1 MKKQKGFTLIELLIV
16 IAIIGILASIT
27 LVNLSQGR
35 VKARTAKSLAGLAQ
49 VNSALQ
55 AYYAFNGS
63 YPVSSGWQGYCS
75 AYGGDLGVNW
85 IPELATQGFSNGSLP
100 IDPRNNGSCWDSGV
114 GQFIYYSN
122 GTDYKLISHSTES
135 MSGVSA
141 NLIDPAR
148 PSYSFG
154 YWSPACSG
162 C

>member
-1 MKKQKGFTLIELLIV
+1 MKKKKGFTLIELLIV

-49 VNSALQ
+49 VNNSIL
-55 AYYAFNGS
+55 AYHAFNGA
-63 YPVSSGWQGYCS
+63 YPVSSGYQGYCS
-75 AYGGDLGVNW
+75 AYGSSLGNNW
-85 IPELATQGFSNGSLP
+85 IPELTTQGFANGTLP
-100 IDPRNNGSCWDSGV
+100 IDPRNNGSCWDTGV

-122 GTDYKLISHSTES
+122 GTDYKLISHSVES

-141 NLIDPAR
+141 NLVDPAR

-154 YWSPACSG
+154 Y
-162 C
+162 